1 MMKKHEAEFAKFI
14 TNIQNTTG
22 SVNKGKLIL
31 EDT

>member
-1 MMKKHEAEFAKFI
+1 MKKHEVEFAKFI
-14 TNIQNTTG
+14 TNIQNTTS